1 MRTKIIGWTAL
12 AAAVA
17 GYLGALVAGALF
29 GMGEIGRTEALIW
42 GGAAAVAG
50 EIALWIAAGALGL
63 TVFKRR
69 KAILERLFGRKDAAK
84 DPTGA

>member
-1 MRTKIIGWTAL
+1 MRAKVIGWTAL
-12 AAAVA
+12 AVAVA

-50 EIALWIAAGALGL
+50 EIGLWVAAGALGF
-63 TVFKRR
+63 TIFKRR
-69 KAILERLFGRKDAAK
+69 QAILKRLFGRKDAAGDAK
-84 DPTGA
+84 GA